1 MSSFS
6 VTSLC
11 PLDRS
16 QRRSSLSAGRG
27 HSRAEQRSRVTGV
40 SRACPP
46 AFRRGR
52 EAVEHTPPR
61 SAPARPWRRKG
72 GGDAGVFV
80 VSASAGD
87 RGPREYPGLP
97 HGGQGS
103 CPRPWGLATTPL
115 LSPAPDGEPEEFIPG
130 AGAGGGDRA
139 DAEQTKAGGHVASG
153 LWRSI
158 PCALLPR
165 PCFGDGYFESFQ
177 SKAVPLQALNKGPDL
192 FFFWQHNP
200 LRSHSP
206 RHFSHVNI
214 P

>member
-1 MSSFS
+1 MPGVGRGEAGGSKPCARRWRAPPPPAPLSLRPAYTWSSRQAPRSGREDSARPSCPSSDCHPVSSFS

-27 HSRAEQRSRVTGV
+27 HSQAEQRSRVTGV

-103 CPRPWGLATTPL
+103 CPRPWGLATTPPPL
-115 LSPAPDGEPEEFIPG
+115 PG
-130 AGAGGGDRA
+130 
-139 DAEQTKAGGHVASG
+139 
-153 LWRSI
+153 
-158 PCALLPR
+158 P
-165 PCFGDGYFESFQ
+165 
-177 SKAVPLQALNKGPDL
+177 
-192 FFFWQHNP
+192 
-200 LRSHSP
+200 
-206 RHFSHVNI
+206 
-214 P
+214 

>member
-1 MSSFS
+1 MVTARLSSEAA
-6 VTSLC
+6 
-11 PLDRS
+11 S
-16 QRRSSLSAGRG
+16 QVSPVPVRLPFEGAERPWSTRLPGPRRPGPG
-27 HSRAEQRSRVTGV
+27 G
-40 SRACPP
+40 
-46 AFRRGR
+46 GR
-52 EAVEHTPPR
+52 EAEMPASSW
-61 SAPARPWRRKG
+61 SAPVPG
-72 GGDAGVFV
+72 T
-80 VSASAGD
+80 GD
-87 RGPREYPGLP
+87 RVSILGCRMGDRVAARGP
-97 HGGQGS
+97 GGW
-103 CPRPWGLATTPL
+103 PLHPL
-115 LSPAPDGEPEEFIPG
+115 LSPAPDREPEEFIPG